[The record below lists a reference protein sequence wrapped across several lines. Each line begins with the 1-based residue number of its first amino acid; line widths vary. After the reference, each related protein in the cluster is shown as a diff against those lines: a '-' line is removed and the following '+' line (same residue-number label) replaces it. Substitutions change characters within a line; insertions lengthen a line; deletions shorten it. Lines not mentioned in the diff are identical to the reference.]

1 MVRVIAQ
8 AKHHHGVSYV
18 RAVAYSIRKPTAA
31 HAHASTHNHNHRQ
44 PALPPKHQVMCQTH
58 GCPCLIGPSMLA
70 SDLSCMAEEAKRV
83 VAGGADYLH
92 LDVMDGHFV
101 PNITWGA
108 PVIKHLRKHLPG
120 VFFDCHM
127 MVSKP
132 EQWVQDIADAGGDQ
146 YTFHIEATQD
156 AKALIAQIKA
166 AGMKVG
172 RWVGHLPCDVGSFV
186 HSCVALYLSI
196 HSPTNRL
203 LSIHT
208 CTHRRASPSAPARR
222 WRRCSPSSTTWTWC
236 WS

>member
-1 MVRVIAQ
+1 
-8 AKHHHGVSYV
+8 
-18 RAVAYSIRKPTAA
+18 
-31 HAHASTHNHNHRQ
+31 
-44 PALPPKHQVMCQTH
+44 
-58 GCPCLIGPSMLA
+58 MLA

-146 YTFHIEATQD
+146 YTFHIEATAD
-156 AKALIAQIKA
+156 PKALIAQIKA

-172 RWVGHLPCDVGSFV
+172 R
-186 HSCVALYLSI
+186 I
-196 HSPTNRL
+196 
-203 LSIHT
+203 
-208 CTHRRASPSAPARR
+208 RRRQSRGGA
-222 WRRCSPSSTTWTWC
+222 TT
-236 WS
+236 

>member
-1 MVRVIAQ
+1 
-8 AKHHHGVSYV
+8 
-18 RAVAYSIRKPTAA
+18 
-31 HAHASTHNHNHRQ
+31 
-44 PALPPKHQVMCQTH
+44 MCQTH

-132 EQWVQDIADAGGDQ
+132 EQWVQDIAEAGGDQ

-166 AGMKVG
+166 AGLKVRTGMGAMG
-172 RWVGHLPCDVGSFV
+172 RRFGSMCDPANATPFQ
-186 HSCVALYLSI
+186 
-196 HSPTNRL
+196 PT
-203 LSIHT
+203 HT
-208 CTHRRASPSAPARR
+208 HACGRRASPSARARR